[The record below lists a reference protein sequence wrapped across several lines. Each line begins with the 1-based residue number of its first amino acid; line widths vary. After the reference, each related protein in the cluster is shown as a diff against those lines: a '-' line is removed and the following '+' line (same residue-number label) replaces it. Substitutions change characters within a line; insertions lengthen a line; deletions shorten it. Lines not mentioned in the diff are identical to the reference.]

1 MKHLYPH
8 PNNKF
13 TMPMNRMYSIFD
25 SIRNYYHINAP
36 DVNRVNIIYDI

>member
-1 MKHLYPH
+1 MKHLYPQ

-13 TMPMNRMYSIFD
+13 TMQMNRKLTIFD

-36 DVNRVNIIYDI
+36 DVNRINIFYNI